1 MSEETELAWSAGF
14 LDGEGTYG
22 MRRVK
27 KASGH
32 VVVALDFQ
40 AQQVHREPLDRLA
53 AVLGGS
59 VTGPYGPYKNNRDK
73 PIFSWHLRKYED
85 VKVALFK
92 LWPFMGTVKR
102 EQALKS
108 WSDFLEIRAQN
119 AGY

>member
-27 KASGH
+27 KPNGH
-32 VVVALDFQ
+32 IVPGMVFQ

-53 AVLGGS
+53 AILGGS
-59 VTGPYGPYKNNRDK
+59 VTGPYGPYNNNRDQ
-73 PIFSWHLRKYED
+73 PIYSWNLRSYEQ
-85 VKVALFK
+85 VKLALFK
-92 LWPFMGTVKR
+92 LWPYMGSVKR
-102 EQALKS
+102 EQALRS
-108 WSDFLEIRAQN
+108 WADFLETRAQN